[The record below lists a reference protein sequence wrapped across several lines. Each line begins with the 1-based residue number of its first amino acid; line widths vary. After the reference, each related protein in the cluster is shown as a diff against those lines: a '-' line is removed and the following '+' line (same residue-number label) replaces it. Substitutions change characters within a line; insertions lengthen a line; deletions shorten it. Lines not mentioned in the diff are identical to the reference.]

1 MDSSTAAEAASKDES
16 PKQSISNQPDTD
28 KSKVQGTL
36 DQLIQS
42 PSIQPSPSPS
52 NSISSSPSKASSSGT
67 NNTPSKWQVGET
79 PKWRFVNKAKS
90 TEGYTTLSAGKIV
103 KGKSSQEL
111 VGFYSNR
118 NISKS
123 EIYMQDVESSG
134 EILNPN
140 NNNRERYS
148 TGNIGRLDIKEQMN
162 DTDTE
167 FTSYTSPRKAKNVE
181 EEEVVEEVTSDTS
194 EHKEEEKIIAA
205 QPIAAPLP
213 EEIPQSND
221 ILDEIEKQQQI
232 LATASEE
239 VVEELA
245 KPVDAAAA
253 VIEEEESSKPTPT
266 EQEEQT
272 NKKRT
277 YILISIIVLIA
288 LILAIIIGVFVAR
301 KEDSNEAVGIVDL
314 LDVESPTISPTAP
327 TGYCPSSTSLFELS
341 SGSSSGIQQQGN
353 DELTSSEFTWTL
365 KDSCT
370 NTMIMKCLPC
380 SSNVGQQQQQD
391 EENVVSTSLFTESTT
406 LEPTLDPDIQINHEQ
421 CIGSTS
427 RPRPV
432 HNGERF
438 RFNLLTISSAYNNK
452 SGSCQNINKLSYEY
466 GMFINV
472 TDFSDCA
479 SKCVQDT
486 PDELVSYGTLYG
498 SFRGYEYN
506 CLSKECRCLY
516 DENTL
521 NVDNSDNFDIVVGKY
536 NTESGIFGSGEIDSV
551 ISKVGYYCGK
561 LVSGGDDDDNYPT
574 FSPRELQQGV
584 YNYQLVEKYTPK
596 LDGVSGCIPN
606 NSNYVLEV
614 TKSNYIGECCGFIPD
629 SYVLRYDGTIVGN
642 DEMTPIPKEGS
653 KHYFPYYDV
662 NNETCTQDV
671 ESSNQDWKL
680 VMNINPSD
688 GHDAGWLSEIW
699 YKMESVGLKEESL
712 SRDYKDYEAWRETF
726 KCLAITRHNDDGI
739 VDGVKVWEMDNAL
752 RFEDYF
758 NPTVSVRQVVTSTGP
773 VQRTIASEAMN
784 VDTDPILASSGPN
797 NNLAFNWIYSNNGVR
812 VVLTDVGHH
821 SKTLSAD
828 PSDDDDSHGLGNSF
842 GTGSSSWSHDA
853 SVLQDDCAGT
863 SCKVQGSDFGNA
875 FNIPAPSIEDHFDN
889 PLPKYGNYGF
899 YISSLA
905 DDGACPIFRI
915 AEGVPTLSPS
925 HPLRD
930 IIHKDDDD
938 QYPCRES
945 IESDMAGR
953 VIGLTESFCGFC
965 PWKRVDT
972 NCYQR
977 VATLV
982 QNNDM
987 TQVEARQSLL
997 NKRQCTVPEDDATLL
1012 EEIKT
1017 QIEKIPYCGNVPGTP
1032 GSRPPTSQPT
1042 TTSPSTSPSK
1052 QPSKKPTNEP
1062 SKKPTKK
1069 PTPKVS
1075 MSHT

>member
-365 KDSCT
+365 K
-370 NTMIMKCLPC
+370 
-380 SSNVGQQQQQD
+380 
-391 EENVVSTSLFTESTT
+391 
-406 LEPTLDPDIQINHEQ
+406 
-421 CIGSTS
+421 
-427 RPRPV
+427 
-432 HNGERF
+432 
-438 RFNLLTISSAYNNK
+438 
-452 SGSCQNINKLSYEY
+452 
-466 GMFINV
+466 
-472 TDFSDCA
+472 
-479 SKCVQDT
+479 
-486 PDELVSYGTLYG
+486 
-498 SFRGYEYN
+498 
-506 CLSKECRCLY
+506 
-516 DENTL
+516 
-521 NVDNSDNFDIVVGKY
+521 
-536 NTESGIFGSGEIDSV
+536 
-551 ISKVGYYCGK
+551 
-561 LVSGGDDDDNYPT
+561 
-574 FSPRELQQGV
+574 
-584 YNYQLVEKYTPK
+584 
-596 LDGVSGCIPN
+596 
-606 NSNYVLEV
+606 
-614 TKSNYIGECCGFIPD
+614 
-629 SYVLRYDGTIVGN
+629 
-642 DEMTPIPKEGS
+642 
-653 KHYFPYYDV
+653 
-662 NNETCTQDV
+662 
-671 ESSNQDWKL
+671 
-680 VMNINPSD
+680 
-688 GHDAGWLSEIW
+688 
-699 YKMESVGLKEESL
+699 
-712 SRDYKDYEAWRETF
+712 
-726 KCLAITRHNDDGI
+726 
-739 VDGVKVWEMDNAL
+739 
-752 RFEDYF
+752 
-758 NPTVSVRQVVTSTGP
+758 
-773 VQRTIASEAMN
+773 
-784 VDTDPILASSGPN
+784 
-797 NNLAFNWIYSNNGVR
+797 
-812 VVLTDVGHH
+812 
-821 SKTLSAD
+821 
-828 PSDDDDSHGLGNSF
+828 
-842 GTGSSSWSHDA
+842 
-853 SVLQDDCAGT
+853 
-863 SCKVQGSDFGNA
+863 
-875 FNIPAPSIEDHFDN
+875 
-889 PLPKYGNYGF
+889 
-899 YISSLA
+899 
-905 DDGACPIFRI
+905 
-915 AEGVPTLSPS
+915 
-925 HPLRD
+925 
-930 IIHKDDDD
+930 
-938 QYPCRES
+938 
-945 IESDMAGR
+945 
-953 VIGLTESFCGFC
+953 
-965 PWKRVDT
+965 
-972 NCYQR
+972 
-977 VATLV
+977 
-982 QNNDM
+982 
-987 TQVEARQSLL
+987 
-997 NKRQCTVPEDDATLL
+997 
-1012 EEIKT
+1012 
-1017 QIEKIPYCGNVPGTP
+1017 
-1032 GSRPPTSQPT
+1032 
-1042 TTSPSTSPSK
+1042 
-1052 QPSKKPTNEP
+1052 
-1062 SKKPTKK
+1062 
-1069 PTPKVS
+1069 
-1075 MSHT
+1075 